1 VAPAPYRR
9 AVGDLTGR
17 SVDERAELILSL
29 PRSRESRRGQLDKL
43 DRRLRLNVLVARSY
57 DGDAVVTILTQ
68 DRREFEVTPE
78 EGRALSD
85 ELDALGAGDQM
96 VDTREGAT
104 LVVTSENVRT
114 TARALDHLRNR
125 GDMSREA
132 NDARDALLRA
142 LRIAPIEYR
151 LRSWQFD
158 AGEQDKTF
166 WSYTGTYQ
174 PGDRLITG
182 AGEVLEVAS
191 VEHEAS
197 PLEPGVLA
205 VDRLRR

>member
-1 VAPAPYRR
+1 
-9 AVGDLTGR
+9 
-17 SVDERAELILSL
+17 
-29 PRSRESRRGQLDKL
+29 
-43 DRRLRLNVLVARSY
+43 VLVARSY

-132 NDARDALLRA
+132 NEARDALLRA